1 MDAAVCLTGYVR
13 TFGVPRVYRSIEALR
28 RSLHAP
34 LFAVVSNDDGDTFK
48 GQSQAV
54 NDSVLVPAREH
65 VQVLDWR
72 VVPGGRQ
79 IFGQFSKLAYC
90 AVIIEAHE
98 RRERVAFDWV
108 VRLRPD
114 GLYRPVPPG
123 WLGTLNR
130 TTVYQSSNS
139 GDVMWVMPR
148 HTLATMAAIGDT
160 PMSKSP
166 EGDVCCGTLPHR
178 YFECACEIV
187 RTSTAAAA
195 ISHLGLVP
203 TSNLGNRR
211 DNPTKKQ
218 WIDALSTDRQAH
230 QPGTGKGVTAESLH
244 RLPSAPIARAYTLF
258 NHKPWAAGR

>member
-1 MDAAVCLTGYVR
+1 MTETAVCLTGHVR
-13 TFGVPRVYRSIEALR
+13 TFGVPSVYRSIETVR

-34 LFAVVSNDDGDTFK
+34 LFAVVSNDAGDTFK
-48 GQSQAV
+48 GQSHAV
-54 NDSVLVPAREH
+54 NDSVLALAREH
-65 VQVLDWR
+65 VRILDWR

-79 IFGQFSKLAYC
+79 VFGQFSKLAYC

-98 RRERVAFDWV
+98 QRKRVAFDWV

-160 PMSKSP
+160 PMATSP
-166 EGDVCCGTLPHR
+166 EGDVCCGALPHR
-178 YFECACEIV
+178 YFECGCDIV
-187 RTSTAAAA
+187 RTKIASATIA
-195 ISHLGLVP
+195 HKGLFPTTYLGDRL
-203 TSNLGNRR
+203 
-211 DNPTKKQ
+211 DNPETRA
-218 WIDALSTDRQAH
+218 WAASLSTQRQAH
-230 QPGTGKGVTAESLH
+230 WPGTARGVTAESLN
-244 RLPSAPIARAYTLF
+244 RRPDAAASRAYTLLDR
-258 NHKPWAAGR
+258 KPWTAG